1 MKFSIAVLLV
11 TVAAFSAFAEK
22 KTVYSQEFDQKYSG
36 AGAYKEKGYVGD
48 LVFSAQDGRTKLGT
62 IGIKTTEDSGLGTG
76 MSIYIPAIPLD
87 LKKSYVCRIFVKKQ
101 EKISG
106 GSIKLTIRPRDE
118 GKKWLWKAKPF
129 TKIIKIAKL
138 KDGEWNE
145 FKFEFMPRPDDAEW
159 EKGKFFAVLYT
170 VANAKGQTIWF
181 DDFEVV
187 ENDIPAQPSHGN
199 VKN

>member
-106 GSIKLTIRPRDE
+106 GSIKLTIRPRNAE
-118 GKKWLWKAKPF
+118 KNGFGKPNHLPK
-129 TKIIKIAKL
+129 
-138 KDGEWNE
+138 
-145 FKFEFMPRPDDAEW
+145 
-159 EKGKFFAVLYT
+159 
-170 VANAKGQTIWF
+170 
-181 DDFEVV
+181 
-187 ENDIPAQPSHGN
+187 S
-199 VKN
+199 